1 MFEKNGV
8 TFFPRGGDYRDH
20 PAFVALRSVSL
31 GDVRFPWGFFLVH
44 ENGKTYVSPATE
56 QDHRRVLLQAFP
68 DLPEEALSQSCRLV
82 TTDEHLHC
90 GGTCKAGPEYDCVR
104 HVAGGNYYGCGCIIG
119 I

>member
-8 TFFPRGGDYRDH
+8 TFFPRGGDYKDH

-31 GDVRFPWGFFLVH
+31 GDVRFPWGFFLVN
-44 ENGKTYVSPATE
+44 EGGKAYVLPATE

-68 DLPEEALSQSCRLV
+68 DLPEEALGQSCGLHAE
-82 TTDEHLHC
+82 DHLHC
-90 GGTCKAGPEYDCVR
+90 GGSCRAGPEYDCVP
-104 HVAGGNYYGCGCIIG
+104 HNHGSYYGCGCVIG